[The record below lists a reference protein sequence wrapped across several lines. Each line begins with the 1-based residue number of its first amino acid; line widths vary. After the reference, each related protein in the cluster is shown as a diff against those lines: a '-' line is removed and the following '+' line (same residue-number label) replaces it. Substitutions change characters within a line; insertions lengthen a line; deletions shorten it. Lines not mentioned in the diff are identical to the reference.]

1 VDSRAACEAH
11 SKMQSMSLLGG
22 SGSMPIQKSFEKMY
36 ALSLNLVLSKV
47 QNCYAKDRLWKSAVR
62 EISLEVY
69 ANFVF

>member
-1 VDSRAACEAH
+1 
-11 SKMQSMSLLGG
+11 
-22 SGSMPIQKSFEKMY
+22 MPIQKSFEKMY

-69 ANFVF
+69 ARESRVPLDPPLNLPLLGSILGLKG